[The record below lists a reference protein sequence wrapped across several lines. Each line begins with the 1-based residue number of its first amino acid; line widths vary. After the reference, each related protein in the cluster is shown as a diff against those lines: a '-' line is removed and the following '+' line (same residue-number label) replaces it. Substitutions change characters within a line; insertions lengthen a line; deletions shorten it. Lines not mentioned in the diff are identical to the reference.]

1 MSDPLLLENQLCFAL
16 HVASR
21 AMTGAY
27 QPLLDELGI
36 TYPQYLVLL
45 ALWEE
50 DGARVSRLGERL
62 HLDSGT
68 LTPLLK
74 RLEARGLVERRRSEE
89 DERVVEVFLT
99 AAGKRL
105 KRRALEVPPA
115 MLCKAD
121 LSLSELETLRNTLQ
135 TLTRKLHAA
144 AASERKAA
152 PTAAVRRTRAA
163 GARRT
168 AP

>member
-1 MSDPLLLENQLCFAL
+1 MSDPLLLDNQLCFAL
-16 HVASR
+16 HAASR

-27 QPLLDELGI
+27 QPLLDELGV

-45 ALWEE
+45 TLWEE

-74 RLEARGLVERRRSEE
+74 RLESRKLVERRRSAE

-99 AAGKRL
+99 AAGRRL
-105 KRRALEVPPA
+105 KRSARDVPVA
-115 MLCKAD
+115 MLCKAG
-121 LSLSELETLRNTLQ
+121 LSVPELEKLRATLQ
-135 TLTRKLHAA
+135 SLTHKL
-144 AASERKAA
+144 RDG
-152 PTAAVRRTRAA
+152 TR
-163 GARRT
+163 
-168 AP
+168 

>member
-1 MSDPLLLENQLCFAL
+1 MSDSLVLENQVCFAL
-16 HVASR
+16 HAASR

-45 ALWEE
+45 TLWEE
-50 DGARVSRLGERL
+50 DGARVSRIGERL

-74 RLEARGLVERRRSEE
+74 RLEAHELVQRKRNPD

-105 KRRALEVPPA
+105 KRRAHPLIWRRYA
-115 MLCKAD
+115 SRSSGD
-121 LSLSELETLRNTLQ
+121 
-135 TLTRKLHAA
+135 RK
-144 AASERKAA
+144 S
-152 PTAAVRRTRAA
+152 VV
-163 GARRT
+163 
-168 AP
+168 